1 MFIKT
6 FLKKNTTR
14 QYIKKVFWLVII
26 TCVAN
31 LIFLLVWNFY
41 KIDLNKKFDNMYLSF
56 YVSADMDI
64 YNQIANVDNVNDLII
79 TLYYHYNEFDFS
91 IIGDTKYN
99 LKYNEIIIDY
109 NMDYDIGD
117 IFVFEDYRQKFILK
131 DKLKNIE
138 DNIYMNKNAIYD
150 MAIDLQEQIAYNVY
164 VEDWTQLQLIIDQ
177 IDVISGYE
185 VNNYVL
191 AFKDINNYDMDVNIV
206 LESNFVIIYN
216 VVRVVVYAILII
228 YLIYLLCGIYAE
240 ETKNNYLY
248 YILGFPKSKI
258 HVLALVKMLIVTI
271 VTLILLTLAMS
282 FFGFLS
288 LSFGEKNS

>member
-228 YLIYLLCGIYAE
+228 YLIYLLCGICAE

-288 LSFGEKNS
+288 N

>member
-99 LKYNEIIIDY
+99 LKYVKIIIDY

-185 VNNYVL
+185 VNNYML

-240 ETKNNYLY
+240 VTKNNYLY

-258 HVLALVKMLIVTI
+258 HVLALVKMLIVTV
-271 VTLILLTLAMS
+271 VTLIVLTLAMS

-288 LSFGEKNS
+288 N

>member
-164 VEDWTQLQLIIDQ
+164 VDDWTQLQLIIDQ

-288 LSFGEKNS
+288 N

>member
-109 NMDYDIGD
+109 KMYYDIGD
-117 IFVFEDYRQKFILK
+117 IFLFEDYRQKFILK

-164 VEDWTQLQLIIDQ
+164 VEDWTQLQSIIDQ

-258 HVLALVKMLIVTI
+258 HVLVLVKMLIVTV

-288 LSFGEKNS
+288 N

>member
-185 VNNYVL
+185 VNNYML

-288 LSFGEKNS
+288 N

>member
-150 MAIDLQEQIAYNVY
+150 LAIDLQEQIAYNVY
-164 VEDWTQLQLIIDQ
+164 VEDWTQLQSIIDQ

-288 LSFGEKNS
+288 N

>member
-64 YNQIANVDNVNDLII
+64 YNQISNVDNVNDLII

-288 LSFGEKNS
+288 N

>member
-64 YNQIANVDNVNDLII
+64 YNQISNVDNVNDLII

-131 DKLKNIE
+131 EKLKNIE

-164 VEDWTQLQLIIDQ
+164 VEDWTQLQSIIDQ

-288 LSFGEKNS
+288 N

>member
-258 HVLALVKMLIVTI
+258 HVLVLVKMLIVTV
-271 VTLILLTLAMS
+271 VTLILLALAMS
-282 FFGFLS
+282 FFGCL
-288 LSFGEKNS
+288 GN

>member
-164 VEDWTQLQLIIDQ
+164 VEDWAQLQLIIDQ

-258 HVLALVKMLIVTI
+258 HVLALVKMLIVTV

-282 FFGFLS
+282 FFGCL
-288 LSFGEKNS
+288 GY

>member
-258 HVLALVKMLIVTI
+258 HVLALVKMLIVTV
-271 VTLILLTLAMS
+271 VTLIVLTVTKN
-282 FFGFLS
+282 GFRPRA
-288 LSFGEKNS
+288 

>member
-258 HVLALVKMLIVTI
+258 HVLALVKMLIVTV

-282 FFGFLS
+282 FFGCL
-288 LSFGEKNS
+288 GN

>member
-258 HVLALVKMLIVTI
+258 HVLALVKMLIVTV
-271 VTLILLTLAMS
+271 VTLIVLTLAMS

-288 LSFGEKNS
+288 N

>member
-185 VNNYVL
+185 VNNYML

-258 HVLALVKMLIVTI
+258 HVLVLVKMLIVTV
-271 VTLILLTLAMS
+271 VTLIVLTLAMS

-288 LSFGEKNS
+288 N

>member
-185 VNNYVL
+185 VNNYML

-258 HVLALVKMLIVTI
+258 HVLVLVKMLIVTV
-271 VTLILLTLAMS
+271 VTLILLALAMS
-282 FFGFLS
+282 FFGCL
-288 LSFGEKNS
+288 GN

>member
-271 VTLILLTLAMS
+271 VTLIVLTLAMS

-288 LSFGEKNS
+288 N

>member
-164 VEDWTQLQLIIDQ
+164 VEDWAQLQLIIDQ

-258 HVLALVKMLIVTI
+258 HVLALVKMLIVTV
-271 VTLILLTLAMS
+271 VTLIVLTLAMS

-288 LSFGEKNS
+288 N

>member
-117 IFVFEDYRQKFILK
+117 IFLFEDYRQKFILK
-131 DKLKNIE
+131 EKLKNIE

-150 MAIDLQEQIAYNVY
+150 LAIDLQEQIAYNVY
-164 VEDWTQLQLIIDQ
+164 VEDWTQLQSIIDQ

-258 HVLALVKMLIVTI
+258 HVLVLVKMLIVTV
-271 VTLILLTLAMS
+271 VTLIVLTLAMS

-288 LSFGEKNS
+288 N

>member
-164 VEDWTQLQLIIDQ
+164 VEDWTQLQSIIDQ

-216 VVRVVVYAILII
+216 VVRVVVCAILII

-288 LSFGEKNS
+288 N

>member
-131 DKLKNIE
+131 EKLKNIE

-164 VEDWTQLQLIIDQ
+164 VEDWTQLQSIIDQ

-216 VVRVVVYAILII
+216 VVRVVVCAILII
-228 YLIYLLCGIYAE
+228 YLIYLLCGVYAE

-258 HVLALVKMLIVTI
+258 HVLALVKMLIVTV
-271 VTLILLTLAMS
+271 VTLIVLTLAMS

-288 LSFGEKNS
+288 N

>member
-164 VEDWTQLQLIIDQ
+164 VEDWTQLQSIIDQ

-288 LSFGEKNS
+288 N

>member
-131 DKLKNIE
+131 EKLKNIE

-258 HVLALVKMLIVTI
+258 HVLALVKMLIVTV
-271 VTLILLTLAMS
+271 VTLIVLTLAMS

-288 LSFGEKNS
+288 N

>member
-185 VNNYVL
+185 VNNYML

-258 HVLALVKMLIVTI
+258 HVLALVKMLIVTV
-271 VTLILLTLAMS
+271 VTLIVLTLAMS

-288 LSFGEKNS
+288 N

>member
-150 MAIDLQEQIAYNVY
+150 LAIDLQEQIAYNVY

-258 HVLALVKMLIVTI
+258 HVLALVKMLIVTV
-271 VTLILLTLAMS
+271 VTLIVLTLAMS

-288 LSFGEKNS
+288 N

>member
-164 VEDWTQLQLIIDQ
+164 VEDWTQLQSIIDQ

-228 YLIYLLCGIYAE
+228 YIIYLLCGIYAE

-288 LSFGEKNS
+288 N

>member
-117 IFVFEDYRQKFILK
+117 IFLFEDYRQKFILK
-131 DKLKNIE
+131 EKLKNIE

-150 MAIDLQEQIAYNVY
+150 LAIDLQEQIAYNVY
-164 VEDWTQLQLIIDQ
+164 VEDWTQLQSIIDQ

-288 LSFGEKNS
+288 N

>member
-164 VEDWTQLQLIIDQ
+164 VEDWTQLQSIIDQ

-258 HVLALVKMLIVTI
+258 HVLVLVKMLIVTV
-271 VTLILLTLAMS
+271 VTLILLALAMS
-282 FFGFLS
+282 FFGCL
-288 LSFGEKNS
+288 GN

>member
-117 IFVFEDYRQKFILK
+117 IFLFEDYRQKFILK
-131 DKLKNIE
+131 EKLKNIE

-164 VEDWTQLQLIIDQ
+164 VEDWTQLQSIIDQ

-258 HVLALVKMLIVTI
+258 HVLVLVKMLIVTV
-271 VTLILLTLAMS
+271 VTLIVLTLAMS

-288 LSFGEKNS
+288 N

>member
-164 VEDWTQLQLIIDQ
+164 VEDWTQLQSIIDQ

-258 HVLALVKMLIVTI
+258 HVLALVKMLIVTV
-271 VTLILLTLAMS
+271 VTLIVLTLAMS

-288 LSFGEKNS
+288 N

>member
-41 KIDLNKKFDNMYLSF
+41 KIDLNKKLDNMYLSF

-64 YNQIANVDNVNDLII
+64 YNEIANVDNVNDLII
-79 TLYYHYNEFDFS
+79 TLYYHYKEFDFS

-109 NMDYDIGD
+109 KMYYDIGD
-117 IFVFEDYRQKFILK
+117 IFLFEDYRQKFILK
-131 DKLKNIE
+131 EKLKNIE

-164 VEDWTQLQLIIDQ
+164 VEDWTQLQSIIDQ

-258 HVLALVKMLIVTI
+258 HVLVLVKMLIVTV
-271 VTLILLTLAMS
+271 VTLIVLTLAMS

-288 LSFGEKNS
+288 N

>member
-258 HVLALVKMLIVTI
+258 HVLALVKMLIVTV

-288 LSFGEKNS
+288 N

>member
-64 YNQIANVDNVNDLII
+64 YNQISNVDNVNDLII

-131 DKLKNIE
+131 EKLKNIE

-150 MAIDLQEQIAYNVY
+150 LAIDLQEQIAYNVY

-258 HVLALVKMLIVTI
+258 HVLALVKMLIVTV
-271 VTLILLTLAMS
+271 VTLIVLTLAMS

-288 LSFGEKNS
+288 N

>member
-131 DKLKNIE
+131 EKLKNIE

-164 VEDWTQLQLIIDQ
+164 VEDWTQLQSIIDQ

-191 AFKDINNYDMDVNIV
+191 AFKDINNYDMEVNIV

-258 HVLALVKMLIVTI
+258 HVLVLVKMLIVTV
-271 VTLILLTLAMS
+271 VTLIVLTLAMS

-288 LSFGEKNS
+288 N

>member
-258 HVLALVKMLIVTI
+258 HVLVLVKMLIVTV
-271 VTLILLTLAMS
+271 VTLIVLTLAMS

-288 LSFGEKNS
+288 N

>member
-1 MFIKT
+1 
-6 FLKKNTTR
+6 
-14 QYIKKVFWLVII
+14 
-26 TCVAN
+26 
-31 LIFLLVWNFY
+31 
-41 KIDLNKKFDNMYLSF
+41 MYLSF

-164 VEDWTQLQLIIDQ
+164 VEDWTQLQSIIDQ

-288 LSFGEKNS
+288 N

>member
-288 LSFGEKNS
+288 N

>member
-131 DKLKNIE
+131 EKLKNIE

-258 HVLALVKMLIVTI
+258 HVLVLVKMLIVTV

-288 LSFGEKNS
+288 N

>member
-109 NMDYDIGD
+109 KMYYDIGD
-117 IFVFEDYRQKFILK
+117 IFLFEDYRQKFILK

-164 VEDWTQLQLIIDQ
+164 VEDWTQLQSIIDQ

-258 HVLALVKMLIVTI
+258 HVLVLVKMLIVTV
-271 VTLILLTLAMS
+271 VTLIVLTLAMS

-288 LSFGEKNS
+288 N

>member
-131 DKLKNIE
+131 EKLKNIE
-138 DNIYMNKNAIYD
+138 DNIYMNNNAIYD

-288 LSFGEKNS
+288 N